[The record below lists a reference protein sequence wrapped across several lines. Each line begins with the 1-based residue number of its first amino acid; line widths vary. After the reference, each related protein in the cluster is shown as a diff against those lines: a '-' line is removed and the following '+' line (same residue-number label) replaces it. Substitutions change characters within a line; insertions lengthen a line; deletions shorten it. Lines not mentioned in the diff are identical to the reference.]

1 LRIEHLAVWS
11 EDIERLRAFYE
22 TYFAARAGKKYTNPN
37 TGFQSYFLSFADG
50 PRLEIMQ
57 APDVL
62 PAGPYANNRITG
74 LAHFAV
80 AVGSEA
86 AVDALTARLAADG
99 FTVAGTPRR
108 TGDGYYESVI
118 LDPDQNRVEITA
130 G

>member
-1 LRIEHLAVWS
+1 MRIEHLAVWS

-22 TYFAARAGKKYTNPN
+22 TYFAARAGEKYTNPK

-57 APDVL
+57 GPDVL
-62 PAGPYANNRITG
+62 PAGPGAQNRATG

-86 AVDALTARLAADG
+86 AVDALTERLTAAG
-99 FTVAGTPRR
+99 FTVAGAPRR

-118 LDPDQNRVEITA
+118 LDPDQNKVEITA